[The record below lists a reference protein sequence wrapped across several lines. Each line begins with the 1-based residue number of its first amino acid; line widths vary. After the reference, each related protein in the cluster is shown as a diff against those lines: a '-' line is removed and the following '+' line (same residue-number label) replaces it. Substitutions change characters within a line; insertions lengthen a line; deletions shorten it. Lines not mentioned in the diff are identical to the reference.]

1 MEQRSSKEEEGNLN
15 FIRRGPSVS
24 QTADELMLAPR
35 TSLIFEKGLADRSC
49 SLVSRF
55 ARSWHRNA
63 NAAGRIEQLL
73 EMSKWVSTSAFK
85 NK

>member
-15 FIRRGPSVS
+15 FIRRGPSVVS

-55 ARSWHRNA
+55 AHGTGA
-63 NAAGRIEQLL
+63 LMPLAGQ
-73 EMSKWVSTSAFK
+73 SNFWK
-85 NK
+85 